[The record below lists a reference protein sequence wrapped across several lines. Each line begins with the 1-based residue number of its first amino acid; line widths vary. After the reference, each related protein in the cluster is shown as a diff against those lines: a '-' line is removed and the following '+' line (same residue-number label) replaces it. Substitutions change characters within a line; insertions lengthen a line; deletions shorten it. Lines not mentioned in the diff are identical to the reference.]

1 VPNTIF
7 RAFAITF
14 ICMAAGAQTVRRPL
28 AFEVASIK
36 PSSPDDSGYA
46 IQTTGGEGLNVTNA
60 PVRNLITFAYDIRD
74 LQLSGGPGWLG
85 TDRYDIAAKTARD
98 DAAFG
103 STGPNSMT
111 DAQRKTYT
119 ERVRERLRTL
129 LAERFGLVVHH
140 ESRDVAVLL
149 LTVAKGGPK
158 MKVAAEDGARRGMRG
173 TGRGHTQGYAVT
185 MERLATYP
193 GTVCGRSVLDRTALA
208 GKFDWTL
215 DWSPDSPAPGGDSAA
230 LPQIGP
236 TIFTA
241 VQEQLGLKLEPGR
254 GPIDSIVI
262 DRITHPTEN

>member
-1 VPNTIF
+1 MY
-7 RAFAITF
+7 RACGPIL
-14 ICMAAGAQTVRRPL
+14 ICLVVWAQTSDKPL

-36 PSSPDDSGYA
+36 PSSPDDSGYT
-46 IQTTGGEGLNVTNA
+46 IQTTGGEGLNAINA
-60 PVRNLITFAYDIRD
+60 PVRNLILFAYDIRD
-74 LQLSGGPGWLG
+74 LLLSGGSRWLE
-85 TDRYDIAAKTARD
+85 TDRYDITAKTGRD

-103 STGPNSMT
+103 STEPNSMT

-129 LAERFGLVVHH
+129 LAARFGLVVHH

-158 MKVAAEDGARRGMRG
+158 MKVASEDGVRQGMRG

-185 MERLATYP
+185 MERLAAYL
-193 GTVCGRSVLDRTALA
+193 GTICGRPVLDRTTVA

-215 DWSPDSPAPGGDSAA
+215 DWSPDAPAPGGDSAG

-241 VQEQLGLKLEPGR
+241 VQEQLGLKLE
-254 GPIDSIVI
+254 
-262 DRITHPTEN
+262 